1 MRLPLV
7 PPPLLLALSVLV
19 GGLVGCNRPS
29 YETPVRAY
37 QTFLR
42 SVQRGDEKT
51 AYATLSK
58 PTQDALQTR
67 AQSVAQASSGAV
79 KADPIAFFLSNIPPP
94 TDVAE
99 VMLASEEGD
108 VARVSVVSS
117 GVTKQVQMVRET
129 SGWKI
134 DLTQSLQP

>member
-7 PPPLLLALSVLV
+7 SLLLLLALPSLA
-19 GGLVGCNRPS
+19 GCNRPS

-58 PTQDALQTR
+58 PTQDALQAR
-67 AQSVAQASSGAV
+67 AQNVAQASAGAV
-79 KADPIAFFLSNIPPP
+79 KADPVAFFLSNIPPP

-99 VMLASEEGD
+99 VTLASEDGD

>member
-7 PPPLLLALSVLV
+7 VSLLLLAVQTL
-19 GGLVGCNRPS
+19 GGCNRPS

-51 AYATLSK
+51 AYATLSQ
-58 PTQDALQTR
+58 PTQDALKAK
-67 AQSVAQASSGAV
+67 AQAASAASSGAV
-79 KADPIAFFLSNIPPP
+79 KADPMAFFLSNIPPP
-94 TDVAE
+94 ADVAE
-99 VMLASEEGD
+99 VTLASENGD
-108 VARVSVVSS
+108 VAQVSVVFS

-134 DLTQSLQP
+134 DLTQSLQQP